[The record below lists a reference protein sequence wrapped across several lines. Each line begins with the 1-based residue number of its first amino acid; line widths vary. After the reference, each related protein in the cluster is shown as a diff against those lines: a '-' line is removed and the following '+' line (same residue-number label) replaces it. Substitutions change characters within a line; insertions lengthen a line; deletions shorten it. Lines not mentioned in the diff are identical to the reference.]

1 MPLTVDALVHT
12 AAVVGR
18 LRDALPA
25 QVSVCRSGE
34 LSRDPQSGLPTSN
47 APAVEVYVERTA
59 VDVTRLRE
67 SANTTRSDW
76 NVTVVS
82 VGNTRDACARIKQLV
97 SAGLDYHAIP
107 IAETDTT
114 PLQFEYGEAPDQITA
129 GVWSAVD
136 TWNYTH

>member
-1 MPLTVDALVHT
+1 MPLTVDDSAHT

-18 LRDALPA
+18 LRGALPP
-25 QVSVCRSGE
+25 QVAVCRSGE
-34 LSRDPQSGLPTSN
+34 LPRDPQSGLPLTGS
-47 APAVEVYVERTA
+47 PAVEVFVERTP

-82 VGNTRDACARIKQLV
+82 VSNTRDACARIKHLA
-97 SAGLDYHAIP
+97 SRALDYQAIP
-107 IAETDTT
+107 VGETDTT
-114 PLQFEYGEAPDQITA
+114 PLQFEYGEAPDQITT

-136 TWNYTH
+136 TWNYIH